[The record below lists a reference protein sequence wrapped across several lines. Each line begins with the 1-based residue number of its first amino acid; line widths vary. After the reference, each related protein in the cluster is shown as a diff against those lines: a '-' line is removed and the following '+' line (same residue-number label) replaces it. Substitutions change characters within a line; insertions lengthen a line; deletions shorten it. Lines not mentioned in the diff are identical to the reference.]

1 MDLIDQIDRD
11 ILRILQDDAAIS
23 TERLAERVNLSKN
36 ACWRRVR
43 NLDRN
48 GIIAKRVALLNAKAI
63 GLGMSVFVAVKVKEH
78 SPEWLDKFQAAV
90 AALPQISGAFRTS
103 GDVDYMLQ
111 VRVRDVEG
119 YDAFYKSLIR
129 LAPGMDVSATFVMEE
144 IKNSTALPL

>member
-1 MDLIDQIDRD
+1 MAAIDQIDRD
-11 ILRILQDDAAIS
+11 ILRIIQDDAGIS
-23 TERLAERVNLSKN
+23 TELLAERVNLSKN

-43 NLDRN
+43 NLERN
-48 GIIAKRVALLNAKAI
+48 GIVAKRVALLNAKAV
-63 GLGMSVFVAVKVKEH
+63 GLAMSVFVSVKVKEH

-90 AALPQISGAFRTS
+90 ALLPQITGAFRTS

-111 VRVRDVEG
+111 VRVADVEA

-144 IKNSTALPL
+144 IKSSTALPV